1 MQKKFHLSDL
11 KYLMAYSIP
20 ISAIIGLAIEGFFYF
35 LTPIYIFIGIPVIE
49 AVLTFLKLDDK
60 FKGRSSKGIHWIFN
74 WMLYINILLVFGVL
88 IYALIK
94 SIPINMISL
103 DFLGILFTVGMVIV
117 SNGINVAHE
126 LCHRKNLFER
136 YLGKFLLIPSLY
148 MHFYLEHNFGHHLNV
163 ATPNDPVTAKYN
175 EPLYSF
181 WISAVFGEL
190 NGAMKI
196 QRKRL
201 QDKNLPFFSLQNDM
215 LWYGIIQFI
224 YLVTGL
230 IVFGLKGLILI
241 IVVAIIAILMFE
253 SVNYIEHYGLLR
265 TKLNSGRYERVQEKH
280 SWNSNHILG
289 RIVLYELTRHSDHHR
304 SSTIEY
310 QNLKSIDNSPQLPF
324 GYPTSILI
332 SFIPVLWFKIMNPRI
347 PKEMIS
353 IALKT
358 KS

>member
-1 MQKKFHLSDL
+1 MQKKIHFRDL

-20 ISAIIGLAIEGFFYF
+20 LSAIIGLTTEGFFYF
-35 LTPIYIFIGIPVIE
+35 LTPIYIFIGIPVVE
-49 AVLTFLKLDDK
+49 AILTFLKLDDK
-60 FKGRSSKGIHWIFN
+60 FKGRSSKEIHWIFN
-74 WMLYINILLVFGVL
+74 CMLYINIFLVYGVL
-88 IYALIK
+88 TYALIK
-94 SIPINMISL
+94 SISINIISL
-103 DFLGILFTVGMVIV
+103 DFLGILFTVGLVIV

-126 LCHRKNLFER
+126 LCHRSNSFEKF
-136 YLGKFLLIPSLY
+136 LGKFLLIPSLY

-163 ATPNDPVTAKYN
+163 ATADDPVTARYN

-190 NGAMKI
+190 NGAIKI

-201 QDKNLPFFSLQNDM
+201 KNNNLSFFSIQNDM
-215 LWYGIIQFI
+215 LWYGIIQFLFVLSGFI
-224 YLVTGL
+224 
-230 IVFGLKGLILI
+230 IFGLKGLILI
-241 IVVAIIAILMFE
+241 TVSAIIAILMFE

-265 TKLNSGRYERVQEKH
+265 KKLESGRYERVQEKH

-310 QNLKSIDNSPQLPF
+310 QNLKSIDKSPQLPF

-347 PKEMIS
+347 PREMMS
-353 IALKT
+353 LAV
-358 KS
+358 KSNS

>member
-1 MQKKFHLSDL
+1 MVDPKKVELTLYNKIERHYLAKLPDSEEAIITDNKKVINTLNSLCIEMDNRYELLKNASCRNIVEYNKKF
-11 KYLMAYSIP
+11 KNR
-20 ISAIIGLAIEGFFYF
+20 
-35 LTPIYIFIGIPVIE
+35 
-49 AVLTFLKLDDK
+49 KL
-60 FKGRSSKGIHWIFN
+60 N
-74 WMLYINILLVFGVL
+74 
-88 IYALIK
+88 
-94 SIPINMISL
+94 
-103 DFLGILFTVGMVIV
+103 
-117 SNGINVAHE
+117 
-126 LCHRKNLFER
+126 
-136 YLGKFLLIPSLY
+136 
-148 MHFYLEHNFGHHLNV
+148 
-163 ATPNDPVTAKYN
+163 PNDDHR
-175 EPLYSF
+175 F
-181 WISAVFGEL
+181 
-190 NGAMKI
+190 
-196 QRKRL
+196 
-201 QDKNLPFFSLQNDM
+201 LP
-215 LWYGIIQFI
+215 YVV
-224 YLVTGL
+224 LVVDEFADLIMTGL